1 MWAMLSVI
9 LQNLIWVVFFGVVL
23 FVPAGTLAY
32 PGGWLFVAVML
43 IGGVWLS
50 LWLYKR
56 DPALLKKRLGG
67 AMQEGQKL
75 WDRVFLLSFIAV
87 FLAWMGFM
95 ASDARQHDFV
105 FPLWAQMLG
114 LIGFI
119 AGLSGG
125 YFTFRENSFAAPV
138 VSIQEGQRVIDTG
151 VYAYVRHPMYAGAL
165 FYLIGLPLLLQSWNG
180 LWLAPFL
187 ILGIAWRAVNEEKML
202 CAELPGYEDY
212 MKRVPFRFVPGVW

>member
-1 MWAMLSVI
+1 MISVI
-9 LQNLIWVVFFGVVL
+9 AQNIIWVVLLGLVL
-23 FVPAGTLAY
+23 FAPAGTLAY
-32 PGGWLFVAVML
+32 PGGWLFVGVML

-67 AMQEGQKL
+67 AMQQGQKL

-95 ASDARQHDFV
+95 AWDARQHAFV

-114 LIGFI
+114 LLGFV

-138 VSIQEGQRVIDTG
+138 V
-151 VYAYVRHPMYAGAL
+151 A
-165 FYLIGLPLLLQSWNG
+165 
-180 LWLAPFL
+180 
-187 ILGIAWRAVNEEKML
+187 
-202 CAELPGYEDY
+202 
-212 MKRVPFRFVPGVW
+212 

>member
-1 MWAMLSVI
+1 MISVI
-9 LQNLIWVVFFGVVL
+9 AQNVVWVVLLGLVL

-32 PGGWLFVAVML
+32 SGGWLFVAVML
-43 IGGVWLS
+43 IGGIWLS

-67 AMQEGQKL
+67 AVQEGQTG
-75 WDRVFLLSFIAV
+75 WDRVFLLAFIVV

-95 ASDARQHDFV
+95 AWDARQHDFE

-114 LIGFI
+114 LVGFI

-138 VSIQEGQRVIDTG
+138 VAMQEGHRVIDTG

-165 FYLIGLPLLLQSWNG
+165 LYLIGLPLMLQSWNG
-180 LWLAPFL
+180 LWLSPLL
-187 ILGIAWRAVNEEKML
+187 ILGVAWRAVNEEKML
-202 CAELPGYEDY
+202 RTQLTGYEDY
-212 MKRVPFRFVPGVW
+212 VKRVRFRFVPGVW